1 MAGPGEREEASARP
15 DASALAS
22 ARPVLSFAPVPADPV
37 LTASATRW
45 SSPRFALVEET
56 FATADGPATRPV
68 IHHPG
73 AVAILAQP
81 DSASILLVR
90 QFRYPVRRWTVEIP
104 AGTRIPGEHPAAT
117 AARELQEEAGIAAA
131 RLDEVGSFYPA
142 LGVSDER
149 MILYRASGLSQ
160 VPAHPDHGELVGPLV
175 VALDRLPA
183 LAASGE
189 LCDAK
194 TIIALALIGI
204 PVAQVLPR

>member
-1 MAGPGEREEASARP
+1 
-15 DASALAS
+15 
-22 ARPVLSFAPVPADPV
+22 VTTDPV

-45 SSPRFALVEET
+45 ASPRFALVEET
-56 FATADGPATRPV
+56 FATVDGPATRPV

-81 DSASILLVR
+81 DAGSILLVR

-104 AGTRIPGEHPAAT
+104 AGTRVPGEPPAVT
-117 AARELQEEAGIAAA
+117 AARELQEEAGFAAA
-131 RLDEVGSFYPA
+131 RLEELGSFFPA

-149 MILYRASGLSQ
+149 MILYRASALSR
-160 VPAHPDHGELVGPLV
+160 VPACPEHGELVGPLV
-175 VALDRLPA
+175 VPLDRLPA
-183 LAASGE
+183 LAAAGE

-194 TIIALALIGI
+194 TLIALALIGV